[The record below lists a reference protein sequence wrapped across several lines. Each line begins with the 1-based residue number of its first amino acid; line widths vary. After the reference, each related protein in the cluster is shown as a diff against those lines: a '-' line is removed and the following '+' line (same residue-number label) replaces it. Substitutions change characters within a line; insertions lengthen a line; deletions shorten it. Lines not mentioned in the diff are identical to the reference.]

1 MQVQSKFIKT
11 YLLIIALLGWF
22 ALAVQ
27 LYLNIISHIA
37 PVPELIIRYFSY
49 CTLDTNIIVALCST
63 ILLVSPTSAP
73 GRFFSRASTKTAIT
87 IYILIVGL
95 VYNLIL
101 RFLWAPQGLQKL
113 VDELL
118 HSVIPLLFV
127 FYWILFVP
135 KQSLQWRRIFPWLIY
150 PFFYAVFVLIRG
162 NFSGFFPYPFI
173 DIAKLGL
180 GRALVNAGGLTL
192 VFLITSLLFIG
203 IAKSVSRGK
212 HTDIKKNYS

>member
-1 MQVQSKFIKT
+1 MQVQPKFIKT
-11 YLLIIALLGWF
+11 YLSIIALLGWF
-22 ALAVQ
+22 ALAAQ
-27 LYLNIISHIA
+27 LYLNINSHVA

-49 CTLDTNIIVALCST
+49 FTLDTNIIVALCST
-63 ILLVSPTSAP
+63 FLLLSPGSGP

-127 FYWILFVP
+127 FYWILYVP
-135 KQSLQWRRIFPWLIY
+135 KQSLQWRNIFPWLIY
-150 PFFYAVFVLIRG
+150 PFIYAVFVLIRG

-173 DIAKLGL
+173 DIAKLGVS
-180 GRALVNAGGLTL
+180 RALVNAGGLTL
-192 VFLITSLLFIG
+192 VFFVTSLLFVA
-203 IAKSVSRGK
+203 IAKWVSRGK
-212 HTDIKKNYS
+212 QVVM